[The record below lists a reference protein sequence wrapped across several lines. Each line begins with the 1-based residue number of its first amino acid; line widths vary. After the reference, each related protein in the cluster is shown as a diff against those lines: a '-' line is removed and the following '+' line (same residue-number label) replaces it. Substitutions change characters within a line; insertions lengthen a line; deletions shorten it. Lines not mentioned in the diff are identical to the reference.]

1 MHCQAWG
8 NRIDAHTATT
18 SLDGCAAGEGHH
30 ASLRSGIVSL
40 PSLGSPA
47 QHRGVV
53 HDDALASWI
62 HVVESGAHT
71 AEGAVEG
78 DVEHGAP
85 LAIGHFVQFGGAA
98 KASVVDE
105 YIDAT
110 EVCGGS
116 IDERLHGLFV
126 RDIARNAEHAKF
138 FGRLGTTTLV
148 LIADDNR
155 GAFFD
160 AALRRGE
167 ANTGASR
174 SGDEHRLAHQ

>member
-1 MHCQAWG
+1 MVEAS
-8 NRIDAHTATT
+8 AHA
-18 SLDGCAAGEGHH
+18 
-30 ASLRSGIVSL
+30 
-40 PSLGSPA
+40 
-47 QHRGVV
+47 
-53 HDDALASWI
+53 
-62 HVVESGAHT
+62 

-85 LAIGHFVQFGGAA
+85 LAVGHLVQFGGAA
-98 KASVVDE
+98 EASVVDE
-105 YIDAT
+105 HIDAAK
-110 EVCGGS
+110 VRSGS

-138 FGRLGTTTLV
+138 FGRLGTTTFV
-148 LIADDNR
+148 LIADDDR